1 MHVQLLRLLT
11 TNCATKLTSACTPM
25 HALQLHVRMDDALL
39 RVTVLQCIEYSI
51 GHAVVLY
58 TVQHYMKTE

>member
-1 MHVQLLRLLT
+1 MYAH
-11 TNCATKLTSACTPM
+11 ACT
-25 HALQLHVRMDDALL
+25 AAARIRMDDALL